1 MNNLYCLLIGI
12 LITLMT
18 TFNGILS
25 ENIGNYTSTVIVH
38 LVGLLS
44 TIFVMLFSKRKI
56 IFNKNIPLYLYSAG
70 AIGVLTVLFN
80 NISFNA
86 VGISLTLSLG
96 LLGQSLTSM
105 IIDHYGL
112 LGMKINKFNKKKILG
127 FALMTIGI
135 IIMTIY

>member
-112 LGMKINKFNKKKILG
+112 LGIKINKFNKKKILG

>member
-112 LGMKINKFNKKKILG
+112 FGMKINKFNKKKILG

>member
-112 LGMKINKFNKKKILG
+112 LGMKINKFNKNKILG